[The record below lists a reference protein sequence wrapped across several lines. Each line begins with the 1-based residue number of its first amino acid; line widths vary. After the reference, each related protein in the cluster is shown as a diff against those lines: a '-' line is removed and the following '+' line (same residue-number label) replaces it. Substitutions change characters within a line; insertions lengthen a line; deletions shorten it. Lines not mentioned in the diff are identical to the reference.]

1 MPQLKKEKYFYTM
14 WYCIWSN
21 QAIKPPSIYDCI
33 FLLRIAK
40 GKNYEIINLPFKP
53 IVKWH
58 LKKLHSISFLVSNCK
73 TSVDVVLVF
82 ANHYKQTKRG
92 YIYVLDICIIYRITQ
107 KLFSKRTKMSSN
119 THNSFWWAIDK
130 VYLCHQ
136 EIYAINIAVSLY
148 MYYITDGM
156 CVVQYTAS
164 K

>member
-1 MPQLKKEKYFYTM
+1 MRFQIFLCFYATIEKREYSYTM

-21 QAIKPPSIYDCI
+21 QGLTPPSIYDCI

-40 GKNYEIINLPFKP
+40 GKKYEIINLPFKP

-107 KLFSKRTKMSSN
+107 KLFLNEQK
-119 THNSFWWAIDK
+119 
-130 VYLCHQ
+130 CHRALTIHSDGQ
-136 EIYAINIAVSLY
+136 LIK
-148 MYYITDGM
+148 YIG
-156 CVVQYTAS
+156 AN

>member
-1 MPQLKKEKYFYTM
+1 MPQLKKENYSYTM

-21 QAIKPPSIYDCI
+21 QGLTPPSIYDCI

-107 KLFSKRTKMSSN
+107 KLFLNEQKCHRTLTIHSDGQLIK
-119 THNSFWWAIDK
+119 
-130 VYLCHQ
+130 
-136 EIYAINIAVSLY
+136 
-148 MYYITDGM
+148 YICATKK
-156 CVVQYTAS
+156 YTLLTS
-164 K
+164 Q